1 MSSFLKTAQKGFW
14 LFLVSGIMT
23 STLFAE
29 TINVTVRCSNGKNVP
44 NLPVRVLDSNLQEV
58 PDVQPTDVHGVFHIE
73 NSELFTAPFFMY
85 FTTPSGGTCGSYF
98 IYIDPANEGHVDL
111 NYYPDNLPC
120 SCAKL
125 VQ

>member
-1 MSSFLKTAQKGFW
+1 MNSFSKIARKSFW

-23 STLFAE
+23 GTLFAT
-29 TINVTVRCSNGKNVP
+29 TIDVTVHCSNGKNVP